1 MRVKPLMTRDLT
13 ICYEFEGFRLEPARR
28 RLLRDGEAVA
38 LTPKTFDTLLVLIEN
53 RERVLEKEEAL
64 RLLWPN
70 VHVEESSLAQN
81 VFALRKV
88 LGDSPE
94 GARFIET
101 VPRRGYRF
109 IAPVRETTAASEPV
123 PNGMAVPP
131 PPAPAAGGQRAR
143 PMLTWGLLTALV
155 GLVVAA
161 AFFAGRRS
169 AEKVE
174 PVYQKLTFRRGFVR
188 GARFAPDGESAVYS
202 ASWDG
207 QAPRLFVARPAHPEG
222 QQLDVPEADLLA
234 VSSRGELAILL
245 RPPMLSGGIGAFG
258 TLARVPI
265 GGGAPKEVLDGV
277 YAADWGPDGES
288 LAVVRL
294 IENRTRRLEYP
305 IGRVLHETTPA
316 GCIDSPRVSPDGNQV
331 AFVACKEEAGP
342 AIVVVD
348 TAGKSR
354 RLMQSLR
361 WIGALSWV
369 SPDELWYTV
378 GAGGLFPELRGLSL
392 SGRERVIARLPGAI
406 ADVARDGR
414 VLLTRGTSV
423 WGIRGVAPGE
433 TEERELTWLEG
444 SFATDLS
451 LDGRHV
457 LFGEALEG
465 GGVNGR
471 IYLRSTDGAP
481 AVRLAEGFPGC
492 LSPDGKWALVKRP
505 GLTDFTVIPTGAG
518 ESRELAVPDLH
529 TYRASWFPDGQRIL
543 WGAEVPGQP
552 GRLWVQDLAGGAP
565 QPITPERTGA
575 GVVSPDGRLVATI
588 GDDGHFLYPV
598 DGGERRP
605 LPGALPEEWPIQWGH
620 DGKVYLARND
630 RLPVRVMRIDVA
642 TGQREV
648 WREIAPP
655 DRGGIVSI
663 QPLITRDAR
672 AYVYTYNRYLS
683 DLFLV
688 RGVR

>member
-1 MRVKPLMTRDLT
+1 MRVKPLMRRDLT

-38 LTPKTFDTLLVLIEN
+38 LTPETFDTLLVLIEN

-109 IAPVRETTAASEPV
+109 IAPVRETTAAS
-123 PNGMAVPP
+123 
-131 PPAPAAGGQRAR
+131 
-143 PMLTWGLLTALV
+143 
-155 GLVVAA
+155 
-161 AFFAGRRS
+161 
-169 AEKVE
+169 
-174 PVYQKLTFRRGFVR
+174 
-188 GARFAPDGESAVYS
+188 
-202 ASWDG
+202 
-207 QAPRLFVARPAHPEG
+207 
-222 QQLDVPEADLLA
+222 
-234 VSSRGELAILL
+234 
-245 RPPMLSGGIGAFG
+245 
-258 TLARVPI
+258 
-265 GGGAPKEVLDGV
+265 
-277 YAADWGPDGES
+277 
-288 LAVVRL
+288 
-294 IENRTRRLEYP
+294 
-305 IGRVLHETTPA
+305 
-316 GCIDSPRVSPDGNQV
+316 
-331 AFVACKEEAGP
+331 
-342 AIVVVD
+342 
-348 TAGKSR
+348 
-354 RLMQSLR
+354 
-361 WIGALSWV
+361 
-369 SPDELWYTV
+369 
-378 GAGGLFPELRGLSL
+378 
-392 SGRERVIARLPGAI
+392 
-406 ADVARDGR
+406 
-414 VLLTRGTSV
+414 
-423 WGIRGVAPGE
+423 
-433 TEERELTWLEG
+433 
-444 SFATDLS
+444 
-451 LDGRHV
+451 
-457 LFGEALEG
+457 

-552 GRLWVQDLAGGAP
+552 GRLWVQDLAGGSP

-598 DGGERRP
+598 NGGERRP

-655 DRGGIVSI
+655 DRGGIVSV